1 MPVVVSVLFIVFG
14 LFFAVVGSRY
24 KDSYQGEPW
33 GMAAGGIPLRDMSR
47 RTVIGIGC
55 LIALVGVVGFFV

>member
-1 MPVVVSVLFIVFG
+1 M
-14 LFFAVVGSRY
+14 FFATVGSRY

-33 GMAAGGIPLRDMSR
+33 GMAAGGVPLRDMSR

-55 LIALVGVVGFFV
+55 LIALVGVVGFFS